1 MNHYLKLRLIVCIL
15 MLKIYISKVDL
26 LDQNVWV
33 ATQNVLSALV
43 DTSQQSVSLG
53 GAVTPNDNV
62 VLRVKSGA
70 SSAGVR
76 ERSNRSTFQMT
87 PRGEEVDRWLMLL
100 KPRQRLF
107 VMTLREKKEMTLHD
121 VAISLN
127 IQPSGKDIKKHVNG
141 MVGSILRWS
150 KERYINE
157 IAQLP
162 NGIEPRSIQFL
173 PPWYCEDGV
182 YRWKERVK

>member
-1 MNHYLKLRLIVCIL
+1 

-43 DTSQQSVSLG
+43 EAPQHSVNLG
-53 GAVTPNDNV
+53 GAVTSNG
-62 VLRVKSGA
+62 SGA
-70 SSAGVR
+70 LLVKGGARPTGAG
-76 ERSNRSTFQMT
+76 ERSHRPTFQMT

-107 VMTLREKKEMTLHD
+107 VMTLREKKEMTLHE
-121 VAISLN
+121 VAATLN
-127 IQPSGKDIKKHVNG
+127 IQPSTKNIKKHVNG

-157 IAQLP
+157 VDQVHK
-162 NGIEPRSIQFL
+162 GVEPRSIQFL

-182 YRWKERVK
+182 YRWKERVKSI

>member
-43 DTSQQSVSLG
+43 GNPQQSVSLG
-53 GAVTPNDNV
+53 GVVTSNDSG
-62 VLRVKSGA
+62 VLRAKGGA
-70 SSAGVR
+70 SHAGVK
-76 ERSNRSTFQMT
+76 ELPNRSTFQMT
-87 PRGEEVDRWLMLL
+87 PRGEEVDRWLIQL

-127 IQPSGKDIKKHVNG
+127 IQPSTKDIKKHVNG

-150 KERYINE
+150 KKRYINE
-157 IAQLP
+157 IAQVP
-162 NGIEPRSIQFL
+162 KGIEPRLIQFL